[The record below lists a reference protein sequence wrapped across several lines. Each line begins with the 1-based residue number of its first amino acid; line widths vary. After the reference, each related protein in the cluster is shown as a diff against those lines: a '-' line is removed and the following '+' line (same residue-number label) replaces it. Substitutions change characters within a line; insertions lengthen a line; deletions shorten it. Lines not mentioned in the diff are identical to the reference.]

1 MSKYHEAEAPSL
13 LSAIS
18 DPALFRCSSDKIKKA
33 DCIIF
38 SLIPNFLWDR
48 EYGMVNR
55 KLLIPSH
62 HAVALANVYQH
73 RHHERI
79 TGLE

>member
-1 MSKYHEAEAPSL
+1 MSKYHEAEASSL

-18 DPALFRCSSDKIKKA
+18 DPALFRCSSDNIKKA

-48 EYGMVNR
+48 EYG
-55 KLLIPSH
+55 I
-62 HAVALANVYQH
+62 
-73 RHHERI
+73 
-79 TGLE
+79 G